1 MNIAFAIPTLQ
12 MIAVGGLFIAVVSDI
27 RRRIIMDRVVL
38 MVGACGLLLRLLSP
52 DEALWPSLAAAI
64 LVFLG
69 LWALFSFGAIGG
81 GDVKMI
87 SASTLLV
94 PASHVVPLLLS
105 IAVAGGVVA
114 CVYLSTRQVLVR
126 AGANGHE
133 LKGPAFKSPAFKD
146 SGIPVRGG
154 SWFRSTM
161 RRELARIAAGEPMPY
176 ALAILAGVA
185 AQLLKG
191 VS

>member
-1 MNIAFAIPTLQ
+1 MNITFAIPTLQ
-12 MIAVGGLFIAVVSDI
+12 VIAVGGLFMAVASDI
-27 RRRIIMDRVVL
+27 RRRIIMDRVVW
-38 MVGACGLLLRLLSP
+38 MVGMCGLLLRLLSP
-52 DEALWPSLAAAI
+52 DEALWPSLAACI

-94 PASHVVPLLLS
+94 PATHVVPLLLS

-126 AGANGHE
+126 VGANGH
-133 LKGPAFKSPAFKD
+133 AFKS

-185 AQLLKG
+185 AQLIKG